1 MTDFVTLTC
10 PSCGGK
16 LQITQ
21 DIDHFACA
29 HCGTEHTV
37 RRTDGTISL
46 APGIQLQLTRCVW
59 CGTAISPA
67 WTVDVRCQWVRKLS
81 KGETVSP
88 SPDQAAVSTRKKDI
102 SEYVGQVVQMRS
114 RMSGKVF
121 TGFVSP
127 QPDIVFGTC
136 SQKCGAMLKADL
148 LGGADL
154 VEV

>member
-1 MTDFVTLTC
+1 VTDFVTLTC

-37 RRTDGTISL
+37 RRSGGTISL
-46 APGIQLQLTRCVW
+46 APGIQLQLTRCAW
-59 CGTAISPA
+59 CGKAISPA
-67 WTVDVRCQWVRKLS
+67 WTVNVFLKLVRTLS
-81 KGETVSP
+81 KGETVSSSSDEGVLS
-88 SPDQAAVSTRKKDI
+88 SPGRGI
-102 SEYVGQVVQMRS
+102 SEHVGEVVQIRS
-114 RMSGKVF
+114 QMSGKVF

-127 QPDIVFGTC
+127 QPEIVIGTC
-136 SQKCGAMLKADL
+136 SEKCGAMLKADL